1 MAVLRTPT
9 MKKLFLT
16 LSFLSLALLCGQA
29 AEATWRNDFATALAD
44 ARREAKVVLI
54 DFTGSDWCGWCIKMK
69 KDTLDQKAFLEFA
82 ARKLVLVEADFP
94 NKKALPDAVKKQNQG
109 LQKKY
114 SVGGY
119 PTFVLVDADGKEL
132 GRQVGYLK
140 GGPEAFMAKIEG
152 WMGAKA
158 APGAK

>member
-1 MAVLRTPT
+1 
-9 MKKLFLT
+9 MKRLL
-16 LSFLSLALLCGQA
+16 LSLAFLWAALLHGQA
-29 AEATWRNDFATALAD
+29 AEAAWRNDFATALAD
-44 ARREAKVVLI
+44 ARRDSKLVLI

-69 KDTLDQKAFLEFA
+69 KDTLDQQAFLDFA
-82 ARKLVLVEADFP
+82 AKKLVLVEADFP
-94 NKKALPDAVKKQNQG
+94 NKKPLPDAVKKQNKG

-140 GGPEAFMAKIEG
+140 GGPEAFIAKIES
-152 WMGAKA
+152 WTAAKSAKGAK
-158 APGAK
+158 